1 MEAMIIVLLKVF
13 LLSVEYDCV
22 CTFESVFADV
32 EVNTLE
38 ASYDSSS
45 SFI

>member
-1 MEAMIIVLLKVF
+1 MI
-13 LLSVEYDCV
+13 V

-38 ASYDSSS
+38 ASYSSSS